1 MIGKEIGPY
10 RIIEKIG
17 QGGMGIVFK
26 GLHVKLEQEVAI
38 KVLAPELSQDPSMR
52 ERFIKE
58 AKIQAKISHPNVVN
72 VLNYVEEGSDLFL
85 VMEFLQGE
93 TLDNRLK
100 RLGWCPDAVNA
111 CISVLSALEFMH
123 SRGIIHR
130 DIKPGNIMFLD
141 DGSVKVMDFGIAKV
155 AGERGQTKTGMRV
168 GTLWYMSP
176 EQIKGEEA
184 TVSSDLYSVGV
195 TLYQMITG
203 RVPFGGESEY
213 MVMKAHLEEQPIPP
227 WEINGTVSKEFGR
240 IILKALAK
248 DKKDRYQNA
257 RDFAADLRSASG
269 RTAGETVIAAAVPV
283 QRKFDLSRIKATI
296 SRVDRRILLVILLCL
311 GVLLVVIGLLLAFQH
326 KKESVF
332 PVTKT
337 LPSAPAPLPV
347 QQPVPNVAA
356 PPAPVTPDQGIA
368 KEEPVSPA
376 PVKKHEKRLAKKKRS
391 PGRKE
396 VSSGDSHDKSD
407 SVDKKSGTA
416 SQEEAPSGDSHDKSD
431 SSGAWKKFKDN
442 FVNKVKST
450 FKGGEK
456 KEDN

>member
-38 KVLAPELSQDPSMR
+38 KVLSPEFSQDPSMR

-72 VLNYVEEGSDLFL
+72 VLNYIEDAGNLFL
-85 VMEFLQGE
+85 VMEFIQGE

-100 RLGWCPDAVNA
+100 RLGRYPDAVNA
-111 CISVLSALEFMH
+111 CISVLSALEFLH

-130 DIKPGNIMFLD
+130 DIKPGNIMFLE

-184 TVSSDLYSVGV
+184 TLASDLYSVGV
-195 TLYQMITG
+195 TLYQMTTG
-203 RVPFGGESEY
+203 RLPFGGDSDY

-227 WEINGTVSKEFGR
+227 WEINENVPKEIGR

-248 DKKDRYQNA
+248 DTKDRYQSA
-257 RDFAADLRSASG
+257 RDFAADLRFTSGRASG
-269 RTAGETVIAAAVPV
+269 EVDIAAAVPV
-283 QRKFDLSRIKATI
+283 QRKFDLSRITATF
-296 SRVDRRILLVILLCL
+296 SRVDRRILLAILLCL

-332 PVTKT
+332 PVTKA
-337 LPSAPAPLPV
+337 LPSAPAPAPMPV
-347 QQPVPNVAA
+347 QQPVTNVAE
-356 PPAPVTPDQGIA
+356 PPAPATPAQGVG
-368 KEEPVSPA
+368 KEETASPP
-376 PVKKHEKRLAKKKRS
+376 PVKKHEKRLAKKKRRS
-391 PGRKE
+391 GRKE
-396 VSSGDSHDKSD
+396 AHSGDSHDKSN
-407 SVDKKSGTA
+407 SIKS
-416 SQEEAPSGDSHDKSD
+416 
-431 SSGAWKKFKDN
+431 AWEKFKDN
-442 FVNKVKST
+442 FK
-450 FKGGEK
+450 
-456 KEDN
+456 

>member
-10 RIIEKIG
+10 RITEKIG

-38 KVLAPELSQDPSMR
+38 KVLSPEFSQDPSMR

-72 VLNYVEEGSDLFL
+72 VLNYVEEGINLFL
-85 VMEFLQGE
+85 VMEFIQGE
-93 TLDNRLK
+93 TLDDRLK
-100 RLGWCPDAVNA
+100 RLGRCPDAVNA
-111 CISVLSALEFMH
+111 CINVLSALEFLH

-130 DIKPGNIMFLD
+130 DIKPGNIMFLE

-184 TVSSDLYSVGV
+184 TVASDLYSVGV
-195 TLYQMITG
+195 TLYQMTTG
-203 RVPFGGESEY
+203 RLPFGGDSDY

-227 WEINGTVSKEFGR
+227 WEINENVPKELGQ

-248 DKKDRYQNA
+248 DTKDRYQSA
-257 RDFAADLRSASG
+257 RDFAADLRAASG
-269 RTAGETVIAAAVPV
+269 RTSGEVDIAAVVPV
-283 QRKFDLSRIKATI
+283 QRKFDLSRITATI
-296 SRVDRRILLVILLCL
+296 SRLDRKILLIILLCL
-311 GVLLVVIGLLLAFQH
+311 GVLLVVIGLLLAFH
-326 KKESVF
+326 SKKESVF
-332 PVTKT
+332 PVTKS
-337 LPSAPAPLPV
+337 LPSAPAPAPLPV
-347 QQPVPNVAA
+347 QQPVPNVAV

-368 KEEPVSPA
+368 KEEPVSQV
-376 PVKKHEKRLAKKKRS
+376 PVKKHKKQLAKKKRS

-396 VSSGDSHDKSD
+396 VQSGDSHDKSD
-407 SVDKKSGTA
+407 SVDKKSGPA
-416 SQEEAPSGDSHDKSD
+416 GQEEARSGDSHDKSD
-431 SSGAWKKFKDN
+431 TIGEFKKFKDS
-442 FVNKVKST
+442 FVNKVKRT

-456 KEDN
+456 